1 MDWIEKAYREFYKL
15 GDKQA
20 LLPSDRA
27 YVDALRAAEPKGVRM
42 FMARLRGGTLAP
54 VHTAYKR
61 EMLKCPTCYTI
72 VPVEVREVEAE
83 EPAPKPEE
91 PKMFE
96 TYRLG
101 ETKFERCGNETRSLR
116 EGRFYVCAGGSLP
129 FMAMADRVAPEDYY
143 PLRIVGGDEEYDPNV
158 LALARALHDL
168 VEHAK
173 GNRP

>member
-1 MDWIEKAYREFYKL
+1 MMDWIEKAYRERY
-15 GDKQA
+15 GIGADV
-20 LLPSDRA
+20 LLSAETNRFLA
-27 YVDALRAAEPKGVRM
+27 SLRAAEPKV
-42 FMARLRGGTLAP
+42 
-54 VHTAYKR
+54 
-61 EMLKCPTCYTI
+61 
-72 VPVEVREVEAE
+72 
-83 EPAPKPEE
+83 E
-91 PKMFE
+91 PKTH

-101 ETKFERCGNETRSLR
+101 ETKFDRCGNETRSLR

>member
-1 MDWIEKAYREFYKL
+1 MMDWIEKAYRERY
-15 GDKQA
+15 GIGADV
-20 LLPSDRA
+20 LLSAETNRFLA
-27 YVDALRAAEPKGVRM
+27 SLRAAEPK
-42 FMARLRGGTLAP
+42 FEPKT
-54 VHTAYKR
+54 HT
-61 EMLKCPTCYTI
+61 ESHG
-72 VPVEVREVEAE
+72 
-83 EPAPKPEE
+83 PKPEE